1 MASNVNLKKYQ
12 SDGFK
17 SVEGWCS
24 EGLFDIVDFLDS
36 LNLNRSGGVCE
47 IGVHH
52 GKFFLLLNQV
62 TDANERSFAVDVFD
76 NQSLNIDNSGCGSAE
91 IFKNNLALYDV
102 HNGRNTELVYADS
115 TDSRAASNLIERVG
129 TGSLRFFSIDGG
141 HSVRHTINDLQLA
154 NVLTSHAG
162 VVFLDDILNY
172 HWLGVIE
179 GIVKYLLLEPTLVP
193 FAIGHNKLLLCKL
206 SYYDRYFKAMNAF
219 ALRTKIVTFLG
230 TNLVAL

>member
-1 MASNVNLKKYQ
+1 M
-12 SDGFK
+12 
-17 SVEGWCS
+17 
-24 EGLFDIVDFLDS
+24 
-36 LNLNRSGGVCE
+36 
-47 IGVHH
+47 
-52 GKFFLLLNQV
+52 
-62 TDANERSFAVDVFD
+62 
-76 NQSLNIDNSGCGSAE
+76 
-91 IFKNNLALYDV
+91 
-102 HNGRNTELVYADS
+102 
-115 TDSRAASNLIERVG
+115 
-129 TGSLRFFSIDGG
+129 GG

>member
-141 HSVRHTINDLQLA
+141 A
-154 NVLTSHAG
+154 
-162 VVFLDDILNY
+162 
-172 HWLGVIE
+172 
-179 GIVKYLLLEPTLVP
+179 
-193 FAIGHNKLLLCKL
+193 L
-206 SYYDRYFKAMNAF
+206 SQAHHK
-219 ALRTKIVTFLG
+219 
-230 TNLVAL
+230 